1 MDVDQ
6 VYKLTEVQ
14 RCEITYCIESINQP
28 TRDLEC
34 AFRCLYSTFDD
45 RYAMAKKSRVLGKSS
60 KEKVLIFVD
69 TRISLNR
76 NVGLVERSLHA
87 KKQIIPFVPFDR
99 NTDETDRH
107 GDRVIANT
115 RASIA
120 SRGKNSTPAIQ

>member
-69 TRISLNR
+69 TLISLNR
-76 NVGLVERSLHA
+76 NVGWSKEAFMPKSRLFRSFLL
-87 KKQIIPFVPFDR
+87 IETLTR
-99 NTDETDRH
+99 RTDMET
-107 GDRVIANT
+107 G
-115 RASIA
+115 S
-120 SRGKNSTPAIQ
+120 